1 MYTNGSGIPIIDE
14 DEIILR
20 HVSTIIQLTITS
32 YSESSNVALVV
43 FDKHFDQC
51 YVQDHTL
58 H

>member
-1 MYTNGSGIPIIDE
+1 MYTNGIPVIYGDGSKVCID
-14 DEIILR
+14 R
-20 HVSTIIQLTITS
+20 LTITS